1 MTMKLGY
8 EIAYGLI
15 AIALIAFL
23 IRSLHNEKKIAHD
36 IQWIMG
42 WACVSVLAGIA
53 QLAAG
58 REIVADIS
66 YAVFFISIDWLL
78 ASIVWFANDYCACHL
93 EQ

>member
-15 AIALIAFL
+15 TIALIVFL
-23 IRSLHNEKKIAHD
+23 IRSFRKEKKIAHD

-42 WACVSVLAGIA
+42 WACVSVLASIA

-66 YAVFFISIDWLL
+66 FAVFFNTIFNQ
-78 ASIVWFANDYCACHL
+78 ASL
-93 EQ
+93 